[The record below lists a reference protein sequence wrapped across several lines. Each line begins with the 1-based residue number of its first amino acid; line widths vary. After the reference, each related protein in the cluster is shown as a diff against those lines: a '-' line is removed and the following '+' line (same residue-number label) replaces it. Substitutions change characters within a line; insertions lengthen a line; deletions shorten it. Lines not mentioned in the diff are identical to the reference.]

1 MASDPARTG
10 QPVHDAAKAG
20 VPARPGNGARSA
32 SAAAVG
38 AGYGVR
44 TAGDVMNRRP
54 PIADP
59 DTSLWRAWGRL
70 RGADCRHLVV
80 VDSRLRPVGV
90 LEERDLA
97 LRWPPGPFETHR
109 VLLRHVVRGQAR
121 PQASSGDDVATVAR
135 AMLAARTDAV
145 LVVGDDGRLVGLV
158 TARHCTELVAC
169 HTITQRRARGR
180 LPPVRSD
187 EAHGGP
193 EEASSTARTA
203 RVLTQEALPGPQPRT
218 T

>member
-1 MASDPARTG
+1 MASHPARTG
-10 QPVHDAAKAG
+10 QPVLDATKAD
-20 VPARPGNGARSA
+20 VPARPGKGARSA

-38 AGYGVR
+38 AVYGVR
-44 TAGDVMNRRP
+44 TAGDVMDHRP
-54 PIADP
+54 PIADR

-80 VDSRLRPVGV
+80 VDSGLRPVGV

-121 PQASSGDDVATVAR
+121 PRARSGDDVATVAR
-135 AMLAARTDAV
+135 AMLAAGTYAV
-145 LVVGDDGRLVGLV
+145 PVVDDDGRLVGLV

-169 HTITQRRARGR
+169 HRIT
-180 LPPVRSD
+180 
-187 EAHGGP
+187 
-193 EEASSTARTA
+193 
-203 RVLTQEALPGPQPRT
+203 
-218 T
+218 